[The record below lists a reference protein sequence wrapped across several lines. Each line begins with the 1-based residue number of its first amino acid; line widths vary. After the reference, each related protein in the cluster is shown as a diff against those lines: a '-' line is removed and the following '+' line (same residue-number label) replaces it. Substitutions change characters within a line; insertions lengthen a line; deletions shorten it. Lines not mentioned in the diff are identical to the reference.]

1 MHQIVALADEEVR
14 RVMRSVSADVQAS
27 LALSRAMLQAL
38 AAVTPAVGTACEQ
51 ALESEIALARR
62 LAAPQRV
69 VDLIEDARSRLYDA
83 PQDAPDA
90 ESMGLLERALH
101 AAAAALPDFEDG
113 DDPRAVAFRAA
124 G

>member
-38 AAVTPAVGTACEQ
+38 AATTPAAGTACEQ

-62 LAAPQRV
+62 LAAPTRV
-69 VDLIEDARSRLYDA
+69 VDLIEDARSRLYDV
-83 PQDAPDA
+83 PQDDPQMSA
-90 ESMGLLERALH
+90 LERALH
-101 AAAAALPDFEDG
+101 AAAAALPDFEDF
-113 DDPRAVAFRAA
+113 DDTPAVAFRSV

>member
-27 LALSRAMLQAL
+27 LALSRATLQAL
-38 AAVTPAVGTACEQ
+38 AALSPNAGIAAEH

-69 VDLIEDARSRLYDA
+69 VDLIEDARSRLFDT
-83 PQDAPDA
+83 PE
-90 ESMGLLERALH
+90 ESEPISALERALH
-101 AAAAALPDFEDG
+101 AAAAALPDIED
-113 DDPRAVAFRAA
+113 DETPARAFRPAA
-124 G
+124 R

>member
-38 AAVTPAVGTACEQ
+38 AAVTPAAGTACEQ
-51 ALESEIALARR
+51 ALESEITRARR

-69 VDLIEDARSRLYDA
+69 VDLIEDARSRLYDVS
-83 PQDAPDA
+83 QDASHA
-90 ESMGLLERALH
+90 EPMSALERALH
-101 AAAAALPDFEDG
+101 AAAAALPDF
-113 DDPRAVAFRAA
+113 DDFDDTPAVAFASA

>member
-38 AAVTPAVGTACEQ
+38 AAISPGVGAACEL

-69 VDLIEDARSRLYDA
+69 VDLIEDARSRLYDV
-83 PQDAPDA
+83 PQDFADA
-90 ESMGLLERALH
+90 EPMSPLERALH
-101 AAAAALPDFEDG
+101 AAAAALPDDADF
-113 DDPRAVAFRAA
+113 DDTPAVAFRSAN
-124 G
+124 

>member
-1 MHQIVALADEEVR
+1 VHQIVALADEEVR

-38 AAVTPAVGTACEQ
+38 AAVTPATGTACEQ

-69 VDLIEDARSRLYDA
+69 VDLIEEARSRLYDA
-83 PQDAPDA
+83 PQDPADA
-90 ESMGLLERALH
+90 GPMRALERALH
-101 AAAAALPDFEDG
+101 AAAAALPDFEG
-113 DDPRAVAFRAA
+113 FDDAPVFASA

>member
-14 RVMRSVSADVQAS
+14 RVMCSVSADMQAS

-38 AAVTPAVGTACEQ
+38 AAVTPAIGTACEQ

-69 VDLIEDARSRLYDA
+69 VDLIEDARSQLYDPPHDTA
-83 PQDAPDA
+83 DA
-90 ESMGLLERALH
+90 ESMSLLERALH